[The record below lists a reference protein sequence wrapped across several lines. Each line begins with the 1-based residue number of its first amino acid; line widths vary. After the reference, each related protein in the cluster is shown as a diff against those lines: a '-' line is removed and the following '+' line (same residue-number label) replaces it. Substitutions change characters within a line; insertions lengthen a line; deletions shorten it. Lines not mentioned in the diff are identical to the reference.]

1 MKFNTIN
8 ISTLLLILGVL
19 LINKSGLTQNENI
32 KQLIENLTEQS
43 ETEYDYSDLLDEF
56 IFLQEN
62 PVNINSEESQKLV
75 ELFLLDELQY
85 QNIRQYIDSNGL
97 MVSPQELLLVDG
109 ISYETI
115 NNILPFIKAEQPV
128 KVNYVSPRKIFKY
141 GRHQAFLRY
150 QRVLQN
156 TEGYINRTDSVWE
169 NKPNS
174 KYLGNADKYY
184 LKYQYRY
191 SDIFSA
197 GLVAEK
203 DAGEI
208 FFENINNHVLDSLI
222 GDKLNKGFDFYT
234 GHVFIQKQGIIK
246 QAVVGDYHILFGQ
259 GLNMWSALSFGK
271 SSSSINIRKFERGIK
286 PNTST
291 DENKFLRGGAV
302 QLGTT
307 KFRFTAF
314 YSKKKQDATDFAQAE
329 DQETQYLQS
338 LNGTGYHRTVNE
350 LLKKNNLEV
359 ELYGGRVSY
368 AGKRFKIGFTASQN
382 QLNKSVAELIA
393 PYQHFNFTGNTNTVM
408 GGDFIFLI
416 NKYSVFGEFSQQLN
430 GGWALLSGIN
440 APLNNRVALAILYRN
455 YQKNYNN
462 LFGAAFG
469 ENSRNN
475 NEEGIYTGLRFQ
487 ISKRLQLNTYVD
499 IFRFPWLKYRVDKP
513 SVGQEYLAS
522 LDYELSRKVQMQFR
536 TRYKKKEINFYYPD
550 FDNNQTE
557 NYQKYSFRYH
567 ISYQLHPQFRL
578 KNRIEYQIYETLS
591 SGKKSGFLIYQ
602 DIQFISK
609 NEKLTI
615 YGRYALFDV
624 QDYDARLYA
633 YENDLLYV
641 FSIPALYEQGSRAYL
656 LFNYK
661 LSSTFH
667 FWFKIAHTWYT
678 NIDQIGSGLNQI
690 DGNQK
695 TEIRAQ
701 LRIKI

>member
-1 MKFNTIN
+1 MK
-8 ISTLLLILGVL
+8 ISRQHILISFL
-19 LINKSGLTQNENI
+19 LINGLFFIKNSFSQNENI

-43 ETEYDYSDLLDEF
+43 ETEFDYSDLLDDF

-62 PVNINSEESQKLV
+62 PVNINSEDAQKLV
-75 ELFLLDELQY
+75 ELFLIDELQY
-85 QNIRQYIDSNGL
+85 QNIKQYIDSNGYF
-97 MVSPQELLLVDG
+97 MSPQELILVDG
-109 ISYETI
+109 MTFETL
-115 NNILPFIKAEQPV
+115 NNITPFITAEEPQKTSYV
-128 KVNYVSPRKIFKY
+128 KPGKIFKY

-156 TEGYINRTDSVWE
+156 ADGYTGRTDSVWE

-191 SDIFSA
+191 SDVFSA

-208 FFENINNHVLDSLI
+208 FFENIENPALDSLI
-222 GDKLNKGFDFYT
+222 GDKIKKGFDFYT

-246 QAVVGDYHILFGQ
+246 QAVIGDYHLLFGQ

-286 PNTST
+286 ANTST

-302 QLGTT
+302 QLGSNTL
-307 KFRFTAF
+307 RFTAF

-359 ELYGGRVSY
+359 ELYGGRASY
-368 AGKRFKIGFTASQN
+368 AGNRFSIGVTGYQTN
-382 QLNKSVAELIA
+382 LGKTVADLSA
-393 PYQHFNFTGNTNTVM
+393 PYQYFNFTGNSNTII
-408 GGDFIFLI
+408 GTDFLFYI
-416 NKYSVFGEFSQQLN
+416 NKFNVFGEFSQQLN
-430 GGWALLSGIN
+430 GGWAFISGLN
-440 APLNNRVALAILYRN
+440 APLNNRVALAVLYRN
-455 YQKNYNN
+455 YQKDYNN

-469 ENSRNN
+469 ENSSNK

-487 ISKRLQLNTYVD
+487 ISKRLQLNTYAD

-536 TRYKKKEINFYYPD
+536 TRYKQKEINFYSEE

-567 ISYQLHPQFRL
+567 ISYEIHPQFRL
-578 KNRIEYQIYETLS
+578 KNRIEYQIYETAS
-591 SGKKSGFLIYQ
+591 AGKKSGFLIFQ
-602 DIQFISK
+602 DIQFKSK
-609 NEKLTI
+609 NEKLTL
-615 YGRYALFDV
+615 YARYSLFDV
-624 QDYDARLYA
+624 QDYNARLYA

-641 FSIPALYEQGSRAYL
+641 FSIPALYEQGSRAYFL
-656 LFNYK
+656 VNYK
-661 LSSTFH
+661 LSDTFH

-678 NIDQIGSGLNQI
+678 NIDQIGSGLNSI

>member
-1 MKFNTIN
+1 M
-8 ISTLLLILGVL
+8 LYGALLISNSLFA
-19 LINKSGLTQNENI
+19 QNENI

-43 ETEYDYSDLLDEF
+43 ETEFDYSDLLDEF

-62 PVNINSEESQKLV
+62 PLNINTTSAEKLV

-97 MVSPQELLLVDG
+97 FLSPQELMLVEG
-109 ISYETI
+109 ISFETF
-115 NNILPFIKAEQPV
+115 NNIFPFIKAEQPE
-128 KVNYVSPRKIFKY
+128 KRSYVSPAKILKY

-150 QRVLQN
+150 QRVVQN
-156 TEGYINRTDSVWE
+156 AEGYIGRTDSVWE
-169 NKPNS
+169 NNPNS

-184 LKYQYRY
+184 LKYQYKY

-203 DAGEI
+203 DAGEL
-208 FFENINNHVLDSLI
+208 FFENINNPVLDSLI
-222 GDKLNKGFDFYT
+222 GDKFTKGFDFYT
-234 GHVFIQKQGIIK
+234 GHIFIQKQGIIK
-246 QAVVGDYHILFGQ
+246 QAVVGDYHLLFGQ
-259 GLNMWSALSFGK
+259 GLNMWSALAFGK

-291 DENKFLRGGAV
+291 DENFFLRGGAV
-302 QLGTT
+302 QLGGS

-314 YSKKKQDATDFAQAE
+314 YSKKKQDATDFAQSE
-329 DQETQYLQS
+329 DQESQFLQS
-338 LNGTGYHRTVNE
+338 ISGTGYHRTVNE

-359 ELYGGRVSY
+359 ELFGGRVSY
-368 AGKRFKIGFTASQN
+368 AGNHFKIGITASETR
-382 QLNKSVAELIA
+382 LDKTIASLSA
-393 PYQHFNFTGNTNTVM
+393 PYQYFNLTGNSNTVA
-408 GGDFIFLI
+408 GADYILLI
-416 NKYSVFGEFSQQLN
+416 NKYSIFGEFSQQIN

-440 APLNNRVALAILYRN
+440 APLNNRIALAILYRN
-455 YQKNYNN
+455 YQKNYRN

-469 ENSRNN
+469 ENSDNN

-487 ISKRLQLNTYVD
+487 ISPKLQLNTYAD
-499 IFRFPWLKYRVDKP
+499 IFSFPWLKYRVDKP
-513 SVGQEYLAS
+513 SRGQEYLAN
-522 LDYELSRKVQMQFR
+522 LEYEFSRKIQMQFR
-536 TRYKKKEINFYYPD
+536 ARYKQKEINFYSEE

-567 ISYQLHPQFRL
+567 ISYELHPLFRL
-578 KNRIEYQIYETLS
+578 KNRIEYQVYETAS

-602 DIQFISK
+602 DIQYKSK
-609 NEKLTI
+609 NDKLSI

-624 QDYDARLYA
+624 EDYDARLYA

-641 FSIPALYEQGSRAYL
+641 FSIPAYYEQGSRVYL

-661 LSSTFH
+661 LSDTFH
-667 FWFKIAHTWYT
+667 FWVKLAHTWYT
-678 NIDQIGSGLNQI
+678 NIDQISSGLNLI
-690 DGNQK
+690 DGNEK
-695 TEIRAQ
+695 TEVRAQ